1 MSDEKKYEMREPK
14 ENLHWI
20 NYSAKKQ
27 LECLIQIKELLGQIL
42 RGQMIDNISK
52 TPAPTPEYPAPHIYA
67 REHAQR
73 VTQDDIPF

>member
-52 TPAPTPEYPAPHIYA
+52 TPSTTPEYPAPHVYQSKPTYTA
-67 REHAQR
+67 R
-73 VTQDDIPF
+73 QDDIPF